1 MSRAERGTAP
11 RPRASAAAPGAGL
24 AATVRSALLA
34 LSFALLLAVGLLG
47 PSAAKPPLGPRGW
60 APGELPWSPGP
71 ALVTGL
77 LAAAYVLG
85 ACGVALAL
93 LRAPLRP
100 WSWRPPLVLGALALL
115 TGPFGSAD
123 HTNYAAY
130 GRIVVQGGDPYL
142 VPPEAWAGGLD
153 RVTSVVEPPWTETVS
168 VYGPFAT
175 ALHALSSLLGGD
187 SMRQTVWVWQVITV
201 LAWLAVRWILL
212 RTAADRGR
220 VDMLWT
226 ANPLVFGV
234 GVLGA
239 HLDVVAA
246 ALALAA
252 LVVAARSP
260 LAAGVLTGLAVSTKI
275 TFGLVGVAVLLG
287 WLERDRARILRR
299 GAVYAAAAAAVVV
312 PLHLW
317 AGPHVFDQL
326 GRARRSVSLATPW
339 RLLVDG
345 LTGPLPSS
353 TVRSLVFAASV
364 VLFALFTVMLARLT
378 AGRAPAT
385 VVGAA
390 VRWALVLSTAYALA
404 APYSLPW
411 YDQLTWASLPL
422 MAASALDLVLLGRL
436 AVLALAYVPG
446 RVVAMT
452 PAVEDLTL
460 AFRRRVAPYAVLLL
474 WGVLTVVWRRAS
486 RRTDGPRPAGSSR

>member
-1 MSRAERGTAP
+1 M
-11 RPRASAAAPGAGL
+11 
-24 AATVRSALLA
+24 
-34 LSFALLLAVGLLG
+34 
-47 PSAAKPPLGPRGW
+47 
-60 APGELPWSPGP
+60 
-71 ALVTGL
+71 
-77 LAAAYVLG
+77 
-85 ACGVALAL
+85 
-93 LRAPLRP
+93 
-100 WSWRPPLVLGALALL
+100 
-115 TGPFGSAD
+115 
-123 HTNYAAY
+123 
-130 GRIVVQGGDPYL
+130 
-142 VPPEAWAGGLD
+142 
-153 RVTSVVEPPWTETVS
+153 
-168 VYGPFAT
+168 
-175 ALHALSSLLGGD
+175 
-187 SMRQTVWVWQVITV
+187 
-201 LAWLAVRWILL
+201 
-212 RTAADRGR
+212 
-220 VDMLWT
+220 
-226 ANPLVFGV
+226 
-234 GVLGA
+234 LGA

-260 LAAGVLTGLAVSTKI
+260 LVAGVLTGLAVSTKI

-364 VLFALFTVMLARLT
+364 VLFVLFTVMLARLT

-474 WGVLTVVWRRAS
+474 WGLLTVVWRRAS
-486 RRTDGPRPAGSSR
+486 HRTDAPRPAGSSR

>member
-1 MSRAERGTAP
+1 M
-11 RPRASAAAPGAGL
+11 
-24 AATVRSALLA
+24 
-34 LSFALLLAVGLLG
+34 
-47 PSAAKPPLGPRGW
+47 
-60 APGELPWSPGP
+60 
-71 ALVTGL
+71 
-77 LAAAYVLG
+77 
-85 ACGVALAL
+85 ALAL

-153 RVTSVVEPPWTETVS
+153 PVTSAVEPPWTETVS

-201 LAWLAVRWILL
+201 LGWLAVRWILL

-260 LAAGVLTGLAVSTKI
+260 LVAGVLTGLAVSTKI

-287 WLERDRARILRR
+287 WLERDRARIQRR

-339 RLLVDG
+339 RLLVDW

-364 VLFALFTVMLARLT
+364 VLFALFAVMLARLT

-411 YDQLTWASLPL
+411 YDHAHLGKPSRSWRPAPSTWCSS
-422 MAASALDLVLLGRL
+422 AASRRWPSPTCRG
-436 AVLALAYVPG
+436 G
-446 RVVAMT
+446 WSAMT
-452 PAVEDLTL
+452 PARGGPHP
-460 AFRRRVAPYAVLLL
+460 RRPPQRACRMPCCSL
-474 WGVLTVVWRRAS
+474 WGVLIVVWRRAS
-486 RRTDGPRPAGSSR
+486 RGGLTRLVQQGRHADGDDEGHGDESPRWPGSRRRSR